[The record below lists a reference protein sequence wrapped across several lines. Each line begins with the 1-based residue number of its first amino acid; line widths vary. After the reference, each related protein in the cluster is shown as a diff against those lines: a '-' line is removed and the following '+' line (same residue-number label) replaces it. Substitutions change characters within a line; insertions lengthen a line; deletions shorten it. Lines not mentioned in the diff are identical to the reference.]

1 MKDCEINIRYTEF
14 SSPEEMSADDR
25 TLAQA
30 AVEAAS
36 NAYAPYS
43 NFNVGAAIRLSN
55 GEIVTGSNQENAAFP
70 SGLCAERTAMF
81 YAASHYPDAAMLSL
95 AVAACKDGKL
105 CGIPATPC
113 GACRQVMAEYQDR
126 GGHKL
131 EIIMVGAEKI
141 WKFSCVDDI
150 LPLIFDSLK

>member
-14 SSPEEMSADDR
+14 RSPEEMTAEDR
-25 TLAQA
+25 ELAEA
-30 AVEAAS
+30 AVKAS
-36 NAYAPYS
+36 SKAYAPYS
-43 NFNVGAAIRLSN
+43 HFNVGAAVRLSS

-81 YAASHYPDAAMLSL
+81 YAAAHYPDAAMLSL

-105 CGIPATPC
+105 CSVPATPC

-126 GGHKL
+126 GGHNM
-131 EIIMVGAEKI
+131 EIIMVGAEKT
-141 WKFSCVDDI
+141 WKFSRVDDI